1 MVDTDGELALMLD
14 VPARALSLEP
24 LQRVLAAVRSAA
36 TVWARCVADP
46 VDNPIHEATHEV
58 AHEVAREVARE
69 VTTDA
74 TKDAAI
80 PGAALD
86 ARLQRV

>member
-46 VDNPIHEATHEV
+46 VDNPIHESIHEATHEV
-58 AHEVAREVARE
+58 I
-69 VTTDA
+69 TDP
-74 TKDAAI
+74 TKDATS
-80 PGAALD
+80 PRAALD
-86 ARLQRV
+86 GRLQRV